1 MTRHPIA
8 AIEKTQE
15 CLSTKPLKHS
25 GTREKKILE
34 KLLRSLKIAPFSS
47 LLLSR
52 GEMSAIFE
60 LRKKQGFENCSNIH
74 FPLDLRQ
81 Y

>member
-34 KLLRSLKIAPFSS
+34 KLSKPRFFT
-47 LLLSR
+47 
-52 GEMSAIFE
+52 E
-60 LRKKQGFENCSNIH
+60 FENCALF
-74 FPLDLRQ
+74 FPAA
-81 Y
+81 